1 MNPHWPKVQQW
12 QRDDSMLDGIL
23 GLLQQSF
30 PETTRG
36 LRSLLEGPQSL
47 LADDR
52 LAPRPNN
59 QELYV
64 TPVPSNPGKLP
75 AGIASRHLQDIAAMV
90 GNDQKIPADFLISNV
105 LDPIAWHESY
115 NYIENPDRNPGIAK
129 GARMNP
135 TQLQIGGGPGRG
147 LFQIE
152 GARGVPKKNK
162 KGEDIGLDSFDVA
175 INRAKN
181 YFGYKGLSV
190 PSWINNIQDGT
201 DAADLPADQQKA
213 LALLNFTRINTDRTS
228 RNDTGLQKLYNDST
242 NNANYETAIKD
253 FWSTEHHTRPSTKQK
268 NAFMES
274 LKNISKK
281 RSSFYTEA
289 DIE

>member
-1 MNPHWPKVQQW
+1 
-12 QRDDSMLDGIL
+12 MLLVDMIN
-23 GLLQQSF
+23 
-30 PETTRG
+30 
-36 LRSLLEGPQSL
+36 SLLGNPVERPKYESL
-47 LADDR
+47 LADNLPVEEIVTSPKSPKSLLD
-52 LAPRPNN
+52 AGPNN
-59 QELYV
+59 QELDV
-64 TPVPSNPGKLP
+64 TPVPFNPGK
-75 AGIASRHLQDIAAMV
+75 LQDIAAMV

-105 LDPIAWHESY
+105 LDPIAWHESH
-115 NYIENPDRNPGIAK
+115 NYIKNTDRNPGIAK

-135 TQLQIGGGPGRG
+135 TQKQIGGGPGRG

-152 GARGVPKKNK
+152 GKRGVNK
-162 KGEDIGLDSFDVA
+162 KDSKGKDTGKLDSFDVA

-253 FWSTEHHTRPSTKQK
+253 FWSTRHHTRPSTKQK

-281 RSSFYTEA
+281 RNYLNIEA

>member
-1 MNPHWPKVQQW
+1 
-12 QRDDSMLDGIL
+12 MLDGIL

-36 LRSLLEGPQSL
+36 LKSLLEGPQSL

-52 LAPRPNN
+52 LAPRPKEKPV
-59 QELYV
+59 QLAPRPKEKP
-64 TPVPSNPGKLP
+64 TPRGS
-75 AGIASRHLQDIAAMV
+75 LQDIAAMV

-115 NYIENPDRNPGIAK
+115 NYIENPVRNPGIAK

-135 TQLQIGGGPGRG
+135 TQKQIGGGPGRG

-152 GARGVPKKNK
+152 GARGVPKKNE

-213 LALLNFTRINTDRTS
+213 LALLNFTRINTDRS
-228 RNDTGLQKLYNDST
+228 KRNDTGLQKLYNDST

-253 FWSTEHHTRPSTKQK
+253 FWSDKHHTRPSTKQK
-268 NAFMES
+268 NDFMGS

>member
-1 MNPHWPKVQQW
+1 MAQVKPHWPKVQQW
-12 QRDDSMLDGIL
+12 QRDDSMLLADMID
-23 GLLQQSF
+23 
-30 PETTRG
+30 
-36 LRSLLEGPQSL
+36 SLLGNPVERPKYESL

-52 LAPRPNN
+52 LAPRPKEKPV
-59 QELYV
+59 QLAPRPKEKP
-64 TPVPSNPGKLP
+64 TPRGS
-75 AGIASRHLQDIAAMV
+75 LQDIAAMV
-90 GNDQKIPADFLISNV
+90 GNDQKIPADFLVSNV

-115 NYIENPDRNPGIAK
+115 NYIENPVRNPGIAK

-135 TQLQIGGGPGRG
+135 TQKQIGGGPGRG

-152 GARGVPKKNK
+152 GKRGVNK
-162 KGEDIGLDSFDVA
+162 KDSKGKDTGKLDSFDVA

-253 FWSTEHHTRPSTKQK
+253 FWSTRHHTRPSTKQK

-274 LKNISKK
+274 LKNISKN
-281 RSSFYTEA
+281 RNYLNIEA

>member
-1 MNPHWPKVQQW
+1 
-12 QRDDSMLDGIL
+12 MLDGIL

-59 QELYV
+59 QELDV
-64 TPVPSNPGKLP
+64 TPVPFNPGK
-75 AGIASRHLQDIAAMV
+75 LQDIAAMV

-115 NYIENPDRNPGIAK
+115 NYIENSDRNPGIAK

-135 TQLQIGGGPGRG
+135 RQKQVGGGPGRG

-152 GARGVPKKNK
+152 GERGVLKKNEKTGK
-162 KGEDIGLDSFDVA
+162 KGYDSFDTA

-253 FWSTEHHTRPSTKQK
+253 FWSDEHHTRPSTKQK

>member
-1 MNPHWPKVQQW
+1 
-12 QRDDSMLDGIL
+12 MLDGIL

-52 LAPRPNN
+52 LAPRPKEKPV
-59 QELYV
+59 QLAPRPKEKP
-64 TPVPSNPGKLP
+64 TPRGS
-75 AGIASRHLQDIAAMV
+75 LQDIAAMV

-129 GARMNP
+129 GVRMNP
-135 TQLQIGGGPGRG
+135 TQKQIGGGPGRG
-147 LFQIE
+147 LFQFE
-152 GARGVPKKNK
+152 GARGVQKAVLDAAGNK
-162 KGEDIGLDSFDVA
+162 KKDKDGKVIMGDDSFDVA
-175 INRAKN
+175 IKRAKN

-253 FWSTEHHTRPSTKQK
+253 FWSTRHHTRPSTKQK

>member
-1 MNPHWPKVQQW
+1 
-12 QRDDSMLDGIL
+12 MLLADMID
-23 GLLQQSF
+23 
-30 PETTRG
+30 
-36 LRSLLEGPQSL
+36 SLLGKPVERPKYESL

-52 LAPRPNN
+52 DSRLAPRPKEKPV
-59 QELYV
+59 QLAPRPKEKP
-64 TPVPSNPGKLP
+64 TPRGS
-75 AGIASRHLQDIAAMV
+75 LQDIAAMV
-90 GNDQKIPADFLISNV
+90 GNDQKIPADFLVSNV

-115 NYIENPDRNPGIAK
+115 NYIENPVRNPGIAK

-135 TQLQIGGGPGRG
+135 TQKQIGGGPGRG

-152 GARGVPKKNK
+152 GARGVNK
-162 KGEDIGLDSFDVA
+162 KDSKGKDTGKPDSFDVA

-213 LALLNFTRINTDRTS
+213 LALLNFTRINKKRE
-228 RNDTGLQKLYNDST
+228 RIDTGLQKLYNDST

-253 FWSTEHHTRPSTKQK
+253 FWSDKHHTRPSTKQK
-268 NAFMES
+268 NDFMES

-281 RSSFYTEA
+281 RNYLNIEA